1 MIYHVYSPAIALK
14 KQHRDDKMHTLYIIH
29 PLIGLFQHL
38 IWLMILWTLLL
49 SWISHIK
56 YLARCKLKEWHMAQ
70 LSSSMCAAS
79 LIILLSHVSDSCS
92 LQQNQVQQSMTL
104 CILHESNSM
113 PASLHEE
120 TTMSLRHYHGSE
132 LLPRKLLCVGQLQ
145 PSSIKMRLRRTI
157 SFATASSSRLL
168 GELDNCFSVEEL

>member
-1 MIYHVYSPAIALK
+1 MIKCIPS
-14 KQHRDDKMHTLYIIH
+14 TS
-29 PLIGLFQHL
+29 F
-38 IWLMILWTLLL
+38 ILWSGCFSIWSGWWSYGLCSCHEYHISNIWQGVSWKNGIWPNSLAPCVLLV
-49 SWISHIK
+49 
-56 YLARCKLKEWHMAQ
+56 
-70 LSSSMCAAS
+70 
-79 LIILLSHVSDSCS
+79 LIILLSHVSNSCS

>member
-1 MIYHVYSPAIALK
+1 MIYHVNSPAIALK
-14 KQHRDDKMHTLYIIH
+14 KQHRNDKMHTLYIIH

-79 LIILLSHVSDSCS
+79 LIILWSHVSDSCS

-104 CILHESNSM
+104 MYFTWIKFNASFFARRNDNVLEALPWFRIITKETSMCGTTPTFLHQNEIEAHHQFCHSIF
-113 PASLHEE
+113 
-120 TTMSLRHYHGSE
+120 
-132 LLPRKLLCVGQLQ
+132 LQ
-145 PSSIKMRLRRTI
+145 VARWI
-157 SFATASSSRLL
+157 
-168 GELDNCFSVEEL
+168 G